1 MKMIAIVA
9 AGAAL
14 LAAPALA
21 QQSGASMQHGQMA
34 KQDYMKGMQDMHQK
48 MMSANDADPDRA
60 LPIVAGAGSMSRVRR
75 RVSRS

>member
-21 QQSGASMQHGQMA
+21 QQSGASMQHGPS
-34 KQDYMKGMQDMHQK
+34 GTL
-48 MMSANDADPDRA
+48 SVN
-60 LPIVAGAGSMSRVRR
+60 GRVT
-75 RVSRS
+75 SCP